1 MKYVKIFEDYSSGV
15 SESTY
20 SAIPVYDESKFSK
33 NIGTK
38 PEMNIKYSE
47 VAATIKDLLAK
58 KEMGKIKQVTVLADV
73 PTQGKGAPDYIKDV
87 IAKERER
94 IARKYKAQRGIDL
107 DDTSAQDFDFDLD
120 RFGDQRTIFFDS
132 EFIVDRVELVE
143 GKEFIIGIPMSLK
156 TKGYEAKIAP
166 IKVEEIFY
174 TPA

>member
-1 MKYVKIFEDYSSGV
+1 MKYVKIFEDFSSGV

-20 SAIPVYDESKFSK
+20 SAIPVYDETKFSK
-33 NIGTK
+33 NIATK
-38 PEMNIKYSE
+38 PEMNVKYSQ

-58 KEMGKIKQVTVLADV
+58 KEMGEIKEVTVLADV
-73 PTQGKGAPDYIKDV
+73 PTQGKGAPDYIKDI

-107 DDTSAQDFDFDLD
+107 DDTKADEFDFDLD

-132 EFIVDRVELVE
+132 EFIVDRVENI
-143 GKEFIIGIPMSLK
+143 GGNEFIVGIPMSLK
-156 TKGYEAKIAP
+156 DKGYEAKIAP
-166 IKVEEIFY
+166 IKVEEIFF

>member
-1 MKYVKIFEDYSSGV
+1 
-15 SESTY
+15 
-20 SAIPVYDESKFSK
+20 
-33 NIGTK
+33 
-38 PEMNIKYSE
+38 
-47 VAATIKDLLAK
+47 
-58 KEMGKIKQVTVLADV
+58 
-73 PTQGKGAPDYIKDV
+73 
-87 IAKERER
+87 
-94 IARKYKAQRGIDL
+94 L
-107 DDTSAQDFDFDLD
+107 DDTSAEDFDFDLD